1 MKPFY
6 DRILT
11 SDSVWAPMIFVLI
24 FENAVG
30 STIAIFIQRSLGTIV
45 GSLWG
50 WASYEARGGNEFV
63 IAAMLMIVTIPNYYL
78 QLGFGLKYQKVGMI
92 CTISSCVVALSTH
105 LQTVTGRLT
114 YPETFLIV
122 PC

>member
-1 MKPFY
+1 
-6 DRILT
+6 
-11 SDSVWAPMIFVLI
+11 MIFILI

-30 STIAIFIQRSLGTIV
+30 STIAIFIQRTMGTIA

-50 WASYEARGGNEFV
+50 WAAYEAHGGNEFV
-63 IAAMLMIVTIPNYYL
+63 MAAMLMVVTVPNYYL

-105 LQTVTGRLT
+105 LQA
-114 YPETFLIV
+114 V
-122 PC
+122 PG